1 MASSE
6 LLLSCLFARCHMHWM
21 EESFTTKTEEQ
32 LYHTVGVVSLF
43 TSKEET
49 SSALDVT

>member
-43 TSKEET
+43 TLPRKKKQ
-49 SSALDVT
+49 VVHWM